1 MHVRSLEP
9 TRSGM
14 QERNPAAAFLYGTS
28 AFRRVNLSFTLV
40 ISVSGWSVDTLEAR
54 ALRPYTGSMHV
65 HVHGAG
71 GPTRVLKIS
80 LAVTL
85 AYIVLL
91 VVAGIRSHSLALLSE
106 AGHNLSDF
114 LALLLSLVAIYF
126 QSRPANPTKT
136 YGYHRAGVLAA
147 LVNATSLVAVSFL
160 IFYEAFRR
168 MQHPEHVQASVMMWV
183 AAAGV
188 VMNGLIALLLYRSS
202 RRSSGGFGGD
212 VNLRSALLHEVG
224 DTLSTAAV
232 IAGGWAILV
241 TGNYWIDS
249 ALSFGIGALIL
260 WSGFGIVR
268 ETLNI
273 LLEGTPRGVA
283 LEKVEFAIR
292 SVEGVND
299 VHDLHCWSIGSE
311 TRALSCHISIADIP
325 PSVSER
331 ILRDVKERLLRDFH
345 IDHTTIQF
353 EHAVCEVAHGCVI
366 PVSESEEHHHHSH

>member
-1 MHVRSLEP
+1 
-9 TRSGM
+9 
-14 QERNPAAAFLYGTS
+14 
-28 AFRRVNLSFTLV
+28 
-40 ISVSGWSVDTLEAR
+40 
-54 ALRPYTGSMHV
+54 MHV

-71 GPTRVLKIS
+71 SPKRVLKIS
-80 LAVTL
+80 LGVTL

-91 VVAGIRSHSLALLSE
+91 VVAGIRAHSLALLSE

-114 LALLLSLVAIYF
+114 LALLLSLVAVYL
-126 QSRPANPTKT
+126 QSRPASSTKT

-147 LVNATSLVAVSFL
+147 LLNAVSLVAVAFF

-168 MQHPEHVQASVMMWV
+168 LQQPQHVQASVMMAV

-188 VMNGLIALLLYRSS
+188 AMNGAIALLLYRS
-202 RRSSGGFGGD
+202 GGD
-212 VNLRSALLHEVG
+212 VNIRSALLHEVG

-232 IAGGWAILV
+232 IAGGWAILA
-241 TGNYWIDS
+241 TGDYWIDP
-249 ALSFGIGALIL
+249 ALSVGIGALIL

-273 LLEGTPRGVA
+273 LLEGTPRGVK
-283 LEKVEFAIR
+283 LELVETAIR
-292 SVEGVND
+292 SIEGVND

-311 TRALSCHISIADIP
+311 SRALSCHIAIADIP

-331 ILRDVKERLLRDFH
+331 ILRDVKECLHHEFR

-353 EHAVCEVAHGCVI
+353 EHIQCEVAHGCVI
-366 PVSESEEHHHHSH
+366 PVGEGEEHHHH

>member
-1 MHVRSLEP
+1 
-9 TRSGM
+9 
-14 QERNPAAAFLYGTS
+14 
-28 AFRRVNLSFTLV
+28 
-40 ISVSGWSVDTLEAR
+40 
-54 ALRPYTGSMHV
+54 MHV
-65 HVHGAG
+65 HAHGAG

-91 VVAGIRSHSLALLSE
+91 VVAGVRAHSLALLSE

-114 LALLLSLVAIYF
+114 LALLLSLVAVYF
-126 QSRPANPTKT
+126 QSRPANSTKT
-136 YGYHRAGVLAA
+136 YGYQRAGVLAA
-147 LVNATSLVAVSFL
+147 LVNASSLVAVSLF

-168 MQHPEHVQASVMMWV
+168 LQHPEHVQASVMMWV

-188 VMNGLIALLLYRSS
+188 VMNGAIAFLLFRS
-202 RRSSGGFGGD
+202 GGD
-212 VNLRSALLHEVG
+212 VNIRSALLHEVG

-249 ALSFGIGALIL
+249 ALSVGIGALIL
-260 WSGFGIVR
+260 WSGFSIVR

-273 LLEGTPRGVA
+273 LLEGTPRGMK
-283 LEKVEFAIR
+283 LEKIEAAMRAI
-292 SVEGVND
+292 EGVNN
-299 VHDLHCWSIGSE
+299 VHDLHVWSIGSE
-311 TRALSCHISIADIP
+311 THALSCHISIADIP

-331 ILRDVKERLLRDFH
+331 ILRDVKECLLHDFR

-353 EHAVCEVAHGCVI
+353 EHVVCEVAHGCVI
-366 PVSESEEHHHHSH
+366 PVVESEEHHHNHSH

>member
-1 MHVRSLEP
+1 MH
-9 TRSGM
+9 
-14 QERNPAAAFLYGTS
+14 A
-28 AFRRVNLSFTLV
+28 
-40 ISVSGWSVDTLEAR
+40 
-54 ALRPYTGSMHV
+54 

-71 GPTRVLKIS
+71 SPKRVLKIS
-80 LAVTL
+80 LGVTL

-91 VVAGIRSHSLALLSE
+91 VVAGVRSHSLALLSE

-114 LALLLSLVAIYF
+114 FALLLSLIAVYL
-126 QSRPANPTKT
+126 QSRPPSATKT

-147 LVNATSLVAVSFL
+147 LANAASLVAVSVL

-168 MQHPEHVQASVMMWV
+168 WRNPQQVHAEVMIGV

-188 VMNGLIALLLYRSS
+188 VMNGVIAVLLYRTG
-202 RRSSGGFGGD
+202 RD
-212 VNLRSALLHEVG
+212 VNLRSAFLHEIG

-232 IAGGWAILV
+232 IAGGWAILA
-241 TGNYWIDS
+241 TGQNWIDS

-273 LLEGTPRGVA
+273 LLEGTPRGIK
-283 LEKVEFAIR
+283 LERVEAAIR
-292 SVEGVND
+292 EIDGVND
-299 VHDLHCWSIGSE
+299 VHDLHVWNLGSE

-331 ILRDVKERLLRDFH
+331 ILRDVRGCLHTEFH

-353 EHAVCEVAHGCVI
+353 EHSVCEVAHGCVI
-366 PVSESEEHHHHSH
+366 PVTEQH

>member
-1 MHVRSLEP
+1 MHSHAGHHGTERA
-9 TRSGM
+9 TR
-14 QERNPAAAFLYGTS
+14 
-28 AFRRVNLSFTLV
+28 
-40 ISVSGWSVDTLEAR
+40 I
-54 ALRPYTGSMHV
+54 LRF
-65 HVHGAG
+65 
-71 GPTRVLKIS
+71 S

-114 LALLLSLVAIYF
+114 FALLLSLIAVYL
-126 QSRPANPTKT
+126 QSRPPSATKT

-147 LVNATSLVAVSFL
+147 LANAGSLVAVSFL
-160 IFYEAFRR
+160 IFYEAFKRL
-168 MQHPEHVQASVMMWV
+168 QNPQQVHAEVMIGV

-188 VMNGLIALLLYRSS
+188 VMNGVIAVLLYRTG
-202 RRSSGGFGGD
+202 RD
-212 VNLRSALLHEVG
+212 VNLRSAFLHEIG

-232 IAGGWAILV
+232 IAGGWAILA
-241 TGNYWIDS
+241 TGQNWIDS

-273 LLEGTPRGVA
+273 LLEGTPRGIK
-283 LEKVEFAIR
+283 LERVEAAIR
-292 SVEGVND
+292 EIEGVND
-299 VHDLHCWSIGSE
+299 VHDLHVWNLGSE

-325 PSVSER
+325 PSASER
-331 ILRDVKERLLRDFH
+331 ILRDVRGCLHTEFR

-366 PVSESEEHHHHSH
+366 PVTEQH